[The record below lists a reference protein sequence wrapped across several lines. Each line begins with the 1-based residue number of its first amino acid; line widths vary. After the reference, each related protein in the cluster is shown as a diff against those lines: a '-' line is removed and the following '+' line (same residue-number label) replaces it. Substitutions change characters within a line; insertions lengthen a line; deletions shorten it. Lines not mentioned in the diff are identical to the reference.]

1 MNKPRMQRSNN
12 FDVLSM
18 MNSPNFF
25 DFPRAAP
32 GKKKKIH
39 SKIIKLNQSIISTR
53 DQSQNRNV
61 TPTGTLETGKQ
72 KVSFSRS
79 PKDSSHSALNDMK
92 KQLETLF
99 ESLPRISNHKTNKD
113 LDSSSHKTSSI
124 HRLNSVYNKDRSKST
139 LNYSKRHL
147 PQINKQGA
155 DIQKLQQY
163 LAEFHTKSKFLL
175 EQLEHNVLGKKIV
188 SQDRSF

>member
-1 MNKPRMQRSNN
+1 MQRSNN
-12 FDVLSM
+12 FELLSI

-25 DFPRAAP
+25 DFPRAP

-61 TPTGTLETGKQ
+61 TPTGTLEAGKQ

-79 PKDSSHSALNDMK
+79 PKESSHSAVNDMK
-92 KQLETLF
+92 KQLETLL
-99 ESLPRISNHKTNKD
+99 ESLPRISNPGHKTNKD
-113 LDSSSHKTSSI
+113 LDSSSYKTSSI
-124 HRLNSVYNKDRSKST
+124 HRLNSVYSKDRSKST

-147 PQINKQGA
+147 PKINKQGA

-163 LAEFHTKSKFLL
+163 LAEFHNKSKFLL
-175 EQLEHNVLGKKIV
+175 EQLEHNVLEKKLA
-188 SQDRSF
+188 SEDRSF